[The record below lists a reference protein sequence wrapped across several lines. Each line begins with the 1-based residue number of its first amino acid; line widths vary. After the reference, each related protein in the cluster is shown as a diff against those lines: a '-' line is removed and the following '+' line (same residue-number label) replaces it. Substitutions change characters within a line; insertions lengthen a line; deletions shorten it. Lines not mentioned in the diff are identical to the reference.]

1 MPRPVALAV
10 PATTSEQVADLFDVV
25 AAADTELG
33 AVFDRI
39 AASRAPIHPA
49 TIAELEHLL
58 EDTLRPAVQAR
69 AALARTLPALLHAG
83 LLCRR
88 QRSDAGRSVTR

>member
-1 MPRPVALAV
+1 MHHLVALAFA
-10 PATTSEQVADLFDVV
+10 ATTTEQVADLFDIV
-25 AAADTELG
+25 ADADTELG
-33 AVFDRI
+33 AAFDRI

-69 AALARTLPALLHAG
+69 AALARTGPTLLHAG
-83 LLCRR
+83 LLYRR
-88 QRSDAGRSVTR
+88 QRAGAAPSVSR